1 MVCPDSAQSI
11 LKSEFDDWNLGEG
24 MAKDTTK
31 TGRSIIGIPLGD
43 IAGVGPEIVAMA
55 LAQPAIYETARP
67 LVIGEISALRRAL
80 KVTGLNHLDIR
91 VITEPAEGRY
101 QPGGIDL
108 IDLANIDAKWVP
120 FGRAQAEAGRAAY
133 QFIEKAVTFCQTG
146 QVDAL
151 ATPPINKEALKAAG
165 IQDIGHTELLG
176 RLTRV
181 ADPLTL
187 FQVLD
192 LKVFFLS
199 RHVSLAEAIKLITRK
214 RVLDYLQR
222 CTDALKALGLSR
234 TRLAV
239 AGLNPHCGEHGLFGH
254 EEMQVLEPTITEAR
268 ALGLDVAGPIAAD
281 SVFHLARQ
289 GAFDAVLSLYHDQG
303 HIATKMVDFYRT
315 IAITIGLPFIRTSVD
330 HGTAFD
336 LAGSGQAN
344 PLSMVEAIRLAGV
357 YALDYRHRSI
367 AEASIATHQKD
378 ASSHSILTG
387 ESLPK

>member
-1 MVCPDSAQSI
+1 
-11 LKSEFDDWNLGEG
+11 
-24 MAKDTTK
+24 MASNTQTTH
-31 TGRSIIGIPLGD
+31 RSIIGIPLGD
-43 IAGVGPEIVAMA
+43 ITGVGPEIVAMA
-55 LAQPAIYETARP
+55 LTQPALYETTRP

-80 KVTGLNHLDIR
+80 RITGLSHLDIH
-91 VITEPAEGRY
+91 VVTDPAESRY
-101 QPGGIDL
+101 QPGCIDL
-108 IDLANIDAKWVP
+108 VDLANIDAKWAP

-133 QFIEKAVTFCQTG
+133 QFIEKAVALCQAG

-165 IQDIGHTELLG
+165 IRDIGHTELLG
-176 RLTRV
+176 RLTGV

-199 RHVSLAEAIKLITRK
+199 RHVSLAGAIKQVTRK

-222 CTDALKALGLSR
+222 CTEALKALGLSQ

-239 AGLNPHCGEHGLFGH
+239 AGLNPHCGEHGLFGR
-254 EEMQVLEPTITEAR
+254 EEVRVLEPAIAEAR
-268 ALGLDVAGPIAAD
+268 ALGLDVTGPIAAD
-281 SVFHLARQ
+281 SVFHLARH

-344 PLSMVEAIRLAGV
+344 PLSMAEAIRLAGI
-357 YALDYRHRSI
+357 YAPNYRNRPV
-367 AEASIATHQKD
+367 AEPTASTSEK
-378 ASSHSILTG
+378 
-387 ESLPK
+387 

>member
-1 MVCPDSAQSI
+1 MV
-11 LKSEFDDWNLGEG
+11 
-24 MAKDTTK
+24 KDAME

-55 LAQPAIYETARP
+55 LAQPAIYETVRP

-80 KVTGLNHLDIR
+80 RITGLNHLDIR
-91 VITEPAEGRY
+91 VIADPAEGRY

-108 IDLANIDAKWVP
+108 IDLANIDAKWAP
-120 FGRAQAEAGRAAY
+120 FGRAQAETGRAAY
-133 QFIEKAVTFCQTG
+133 QFIEKAVALCQTG

-165 IQDIGHTELLG
+165 IRDIGHTELLG
-176 RLTRV
+176 RLTGV
-181 ADPLTL
+181 ADPLTM
-187 FQVLD
+187 FETLD

-199 RHVSLAEAIKLITRK
+199 RHVSLAGAIKLITRR

-222 CTDALKALGLSR
+222 CTEALKALGLPR

-239 AGLNPHCGEHGLFGH
+239 AGLNPHCGEHGLFGR
-254 EEMQVLEPTITEAR
+254 EEMRVLEPTIAEAR

-303 HIATKMVDFYRT
+303 HIATKMVDFHRT

-357 YALDYRHRSI
+357 YALDYRNRPM
-367 AEASIATHQKD
+367 AEASTSTHQEEL
-378 ASSHSILTG
+378 AVTS
-387 ESLPK
+387 P

>member
-1 MVCPDSAQSI
+1 MV
-11 LKSEFDDWNLGEG
+11 N
-24 MAKDTTK
+24 DTPETS
-31 TGRSIIGIPLGD
+31 RSIIGIPLGD

-55 LAQPAIYETARP
+55 LAQPAIYETVRP
-67 LVIGEISALRRAL
+67 LVVGEISALRRAL
-80 KVTGLNHLDIR
+80 RITGLHHLDIH
-91 VITEPAEGRY
+91 VVSGPAKGRY
-101 QPGGIDL
+101 QYGSIDL
-108 IDLANIDAKWVP
+108 INLANIDAKWIP
-120 FGRAQAEAGRAAY
+120 FGRAQAEAGRAAH
-133 QFIEKAVTFCQTG
+133 QFIENAVELCQTR

-151 ATPPINKEALKAAG
+151 ATTPINKEAFKAAG

-176 RLTRV
+176 RLTGTT
-181 ADPLTL
+181 DPLTL

-199 RHVSLAEAIKLITRK
+199 RHVSLAGAIKLITRK

-222 CTDALKALGLSR
+222 CTEALKALGLPR

-239 AGLNPHCGEHGLFGH
+239 AGLNPHCGEHGLFGR
-254 EEMQVLEPTITEAR
+254 EEMRVLEPAIAEAR
-268 ALGLDVAGPIAAD
+268 TLGLDVTGPIAAD

-289 GAFDAVLSLYHDQG
+289 GEFDAVLSLYHDQG

-344 PLSMVEAIRLAGV
+344 PLSMTEAIRLAGV
-357 YALDYRHRSI
+357 YALDYRNRTMARPIPSTSQ
-367 AEASIATHQKD
+367 E
-378 ASSHSILTG
+378 
-387 ESLPK
+387 